1 MAPARAQVA
10 SMGEAVNQEGFPR
23 EWIQDNFGCYGPR
36 LLDQRGVE
44 FMCHCSRDRI
54 VTMIA
59 MLKREDLADMAA
71 NGPFPIEI
79 RCHYCNTVYG
89 FSQKEM
95 VEMEKKSSAL

>member
-1 MAPARAQVA
+1 
-10 SMGEAVNQEGFPR
+10 
-23 EWIQDNFGCYGPR
+23 
-36 LLDQRGVE
+36 
-44 FMCHCSRDRI
+44 
-54 VTMIA
+54 MIA